1 MTARDAG
8 GSGLRVV
15 ALGGGTGL
23 PVVLRAL
30 KGRVGAITAIVTVTD
45 DGGSSGRLRG
55 EMGILPP
62 GDIRNCLVALAET
75 EPLMERLFQYR
86 FNRGSLRGHAFGNLF
101 IGALSDLLGDFEA
114 AVEAAS
120 RVLRVHGRV
129 LPSTLENV
137 QLRALLADGREIRG
151 ETAIGRAGVPIRRI
165 DLDPRGCR
173 PVPAA
178 LEALAAAD
186 LVVLGPGSLYTSVL
200 PNLLVEGIAAAIRAA
215 PAVKVYIANIM
226 TQPGETRGYTAS
238 DHLRAIHDHAGAGL
252 VDRVLVN
259 SGAIGA
265 GRLGRYRAGGA
276 EPVAADVA
284 ALEAL
289 GVRVHARDLV
299 SRDPLVRHDPAA
311 LAEALLEIA
320 AARAAVP

>member
-1 MTARDAG
+1 MTVPDEGAR
-8 GSGLRVV
+8 LRVV

-86 FNRGSLRGHAFGNLF
+86 FTRGSLRGHAFGNLF

-137 QLRALLADGREIRG
+137 QLRAVLADGREIRG
-151 ETAIGRAGVPIRRI
+151 ETAIGRAGAPVRRI
-165 DLDPRGCR
+165 DLEPRGCR

-215 PAVKVYIANIM
+215 PALKVYVANIM
-226 TQPGETRGYTAS
+226 TQPGETRGFTAA

-252 VDRVLVN
+252 VDWVLVN
-259 SGAIGA
+259 RGAVGA
-265 GRLGRYRAGGA
+265 GRLGRYRALGA

-289 GVRVHARDLV
+289 GVRVLERDLV
-299 SRDPLVRHDPAA
+299 SRDALVRHDPAA
-311 LAEALLEIA
+311 LAEALLDLA
-320 AARAAVP
+320 AARAAVH